1 MSETK
6 LKTVHNDIHT
16 LITEAQDLLR
26 EAATATAAKADEL
39 RTKAMTLLESATDK
53 AQAVQSTA
61 IASSKELI
69 TNTDDYVN
77 QNPWRAIAIA
87 TTVGL
92 IAGLVVARC
101 SK

>member
-1 MSETK
+1 MSETT
-6 LKTVHNDIHT
+6 LKTVHNDIDT
-16 LITEAQDLLR
+16 LLTEAQDLLR

-39 RTKAMTLLESATDK
+39 RNKAMTLLESATEK

-61 IASSKELI
+61 IASGKELM
-69 TNTDDYVN
+69 TNTDNYVN
-77 QNPWRAIAIA
+77 QNPWRAIAIS

-92 IAGLVVARC
+92 IAGLAVARC